1 MSTLQLKT
9 PDELYKVA
17 PDLATIAER
26 LENSVKNTAAEN
38 AKLQSQKRKNKDT
51 PGDPSSKAKIRY
63 PEHFRI
69 IEILK
74 QGRWEKIP
82 SEMKFGKEEF
92 EREITTIAST
102 RKPQALKI
110 SIFVGKRKTT
120 TPEAYTIY
128 FEESAKDKE
137 NQAIELGNAQES
149 EKIKELESKFVE
161 LHKAN
166 GSAESTELLKADF
179 ARQLNDFKQQSEI
192 RELKRDHE
200 RAIEKK
206 DAEIDGL
213 NDDIEDLEA
222 QLAKS
227 DGELS
232 GAAELINAKQK
243 PPAMQELAIGILY
256 GIGKKFAIEN
266 PKYLSAVTNKSP
278 EEVKQ
283 MLISDDE
290 QFTSVQHKVENNS
303 ASFTETTTN
312 EYDGYEPE
320 QIDQLKNLHVFAKSL
335 NAEDLSTFYN
345 ICAYCCLPDG
355 SINKEHADLL
365 TDLITP
371 KP

>member
-1 MSTLQLKT
+1 MSTIQLKT
-9 PDELYKVA
+9 PDELYKIA

-51 PGDPSSKAKIRY
+51 PGTNTNIKLRY

-69 IEILK
+69 TEILK

-102 RKPQALKI
+102 RNPQAMKI

-120 TPEAYTIY
+120 TPEAYTV
-128 FEESAKDKE
+128 FLEESAKNKDL
-137 NQAIELGNAQES
+137 QAVELGNAQES
-149 EKIKELESKFVE
+149 EKIKQLESKFVE
-161 LHKAN
+161 LNKAN
-166 GSAESTELLKADF
+166 GSSESTELLKADF
-179 ARQLNDFKQQSEI
+179 ARQLNDFKHQSEI
-192 RELKRDHE
+192 KELKRDYE
-200 RAIEKK
+200 RALEKK
-206 DAEIDGL
+206 DAEIDSL

-256 GIGKKFAIEN
+256 GIGKKFVIEN

-290 QFTSVQHKVENNS
+290 AFATVQQKDENNS
-303 ASFTETTTN
+303 ASFSETTSN
-312 EYDGYEPE
+312 EYEGFEPE

-335 NAEDLSTFYN
+335 SAEDLNTFYN

-371 KP
+371 KS

>member
-1 MSTLQLKT
+1 MSTIQLKT

-51 PGDPSSKAKIRY
+51 PGDPSTKAKIRY

-74 QGRWEKIP
+74 QGRWEKLP

-92 EREITTIAST
+92 EREITTIAAT
-102 RKPQALKI
+102 RNPQALKI

-137 NQAIELGNAQES
+137 NQAIELGNVQES
-149 EKIKELESKFVE
+149 EKIKALESKFVE

-166 GSAESTELLKADF
+166 GSAESIDLLKADF
-179 ARQLNDFKQQSEI
+179 ARQLNDFKHQSEI
-192 RELKRDHE
+192 KELKRDHE

-206 DAEIDGL
+206 NAEIDTL

-256 GIGKKFAIEN
+256 GIGKKFVIEN

-283 MLISDDE
+283 MLIQDDE
-290 QFTSVQHKVENNS
+290 EFTTVQNKIENNG
-303 ASFTETTTN
+303 ASFTETPVN
-312 EYDGYEPE
+312 EYDSYGSEHAE
-320 QIDQLKNLHVFAKSL
+320 QLKNLHVFAKSL
-335 NAEDLSTFYN
+335 SPEEFGTFYN

-355 SINKEHADLL
+355 KINNENSDLL
-365 TDLITP
+365 TELITP
-371 KP
+371 KS